1 MIDRRL
7 FLLSASLVLLP
18 GLRPAFAT
26 TKDGATEHIE
36 KLGQQAFSDLGQSG
50 MSLAEREAIF
60 AETLRQGFDLPL
72 IARFVMGKYWRRAS
86 PEQRDDYVDL
96 FSRFVIKTYSQ
107 HLGGFAG
114 SAFEIVGAKPIGK
127 KDILVR
133 TVVKRKSGPPVK
145 AGWRVREKNDQYK
158 IVDVMV
164 EGISM
169 AVTQRQD
176 FASILKRD
184 GVEGLLQILR
194 AKTGRMP
201 ATS

>member
-18 GLRPAFAT
+18 GPRPAFAT
-26 TKDGATEHIE
+26 TKEGATEHIE
-36 KLGQQAFSDLGQSG
+36 KLGQQAFSDLGQNG
-50 MSLAEREAIF
+50 MSLEEREEIF
-60 AETLRQGFDLPL
+60 AETLRQGFDLPR

-114 SAFEIVGAKPIGK
+114 SAFKIVGAKPIGK
-127 KDILVR
+127 GDVLVR
-133 TVVKRKSGPPVK
+133 TIVQRSSGPPVK
-145 AGWRVREKNDQYK
+145 AGWRVREIKDQYK
-158 IVDVMV
+158 IIDVMV

>member
-18 GLRPAFAT
+18 GLRPALAT
-26 TKDGATEHIE
+26 TKEGATEHIE

-50 MSLAEREAIF
+50 MSLEEREVVF
-60 AETLRQGFDLPL
+60 ADTLRNGFDLPL

-114 SAFEIVGAKPIGK
+114 SAFEIIGAKPIGK

-145 AGWRVREKNDQYK
+145 AGWRVREKNDQFK

-176 FASILKRD
+176 FASILRRD

>member
-7 FLLSASLVLLP
+7 FLLSTSLMLLP
-18 GLRPAFAT
+18 SFRPALAT
-26 TKDGATEHIE
+26 TEAGATEHID

-50 MSLAEREAIF
+50 MSLEEREAVF
-60 AETLRQGFDLPL
+60 AQTLRKGFDLPL
-72 IARFVMGKYWRRAS
+72 IARFVMGKYWRRAT

-96 FSRFVIKTYSQ
+96 FGRFVIKTYSQ

-127 KDILVR
+127 KDVLVR
-133 TVVKRKSGPPVK
+133 TVVQRKSGPPVK
-145 AGWRVREKNDQYK
+145 AGWRVREIKDQHK

-164 EGISM
+164 ERISM
-169 AVTQRQD
+169 AVTQRQE